1 MGSTHPNVP
10 LPKPSTW
17 NLPRAPRAPAQWM
30 HLCLLY
36 TKPHRSAPS
45 FHPAPGFPLLCL
57 LPTSSCRRTTAAP
70 SHALLPGRNS
80 AFDDTWNVAA
90 CAVLRPVAT
99 WVPVQGAGM
108 GLAGGALARGCRAVT
123 CGIESLRPSC
133 SPSTVVPPPPAFY
146 SSKSLSTKP
155 EPLRPRKPG
164 PQSLTSPGK
173 CFWIDNNF

>member
-1 MGSTHPNVP
+1 MEPAKSSQSSSSVDAPVSALYPNLTGQ
-10 LPKPSTW
+10 LPPSTQLRVSPFSASSPPAAAGARLRLHPTRCSRGGIQPLMIRGTW
-17 NLPRAPRAPAQWM
+17 LPVPCSGLLPRGSLSKELAW
-30 HLCLLY
+30 
-36 TKPHRSAPS
+36 
-45 FHPAPGFPLLCL
+45 
-57 LPTSSCRRTTAAP
+57 
-70 SHALLPGRNS
+70 
-80 AFDDTWNVAA
+80 
-90 CAVLRPVAT
+90 
-99 WVPVQGAGM
+99 
-108 GLAGGALARGCRAVT
+108 GLQGGALARGCRAVT